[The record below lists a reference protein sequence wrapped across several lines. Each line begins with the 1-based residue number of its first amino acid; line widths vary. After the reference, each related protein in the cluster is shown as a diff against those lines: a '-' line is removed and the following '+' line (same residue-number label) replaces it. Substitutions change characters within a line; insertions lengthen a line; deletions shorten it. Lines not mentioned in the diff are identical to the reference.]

1 MIQRQVRQIS
11 DSGSVILT
19 IPKNL
24 AEILNL
30 KPNNTVN
37 IELVG
42 KKIVIS
48 KAESGNIDT
57 EEKVS

>member
-48 KAESGNIDT
+48 KAEAGNIDT